1 MNENVL
7 INEII
12 LAKSGDKAAMEA
24 VIKSFTPCI
33 IKNARSIYI
42 NGHEVSDLIQI
53 GRLSI
58 IKAVN
63 MFDINKSKS
72 AASYI
77 KNSIVKNFYYLMRGT
92 IKKVSCCSLNSIN
105 DEGQELIDTIA
116 SEESLEEKV
125 LEEEEKAALK
135 KAVDKL
141 PEKYRDV
148 ILWFY
153 IENKTLSQYSKEKGI
168 PYRTV
173 KQRKDKALEKLKDM
187 LKER

>member
-1 MNENVL
+1 
-7 INEII
+7 
-12 LAKSGDKAAMEA
+12 MEA

-42 NGHEVSDLIQI
+42 KGHEVSDLVQI
-53 GRLSI
+53 GRLSV

-77 KNSIVKNFYYLMRGT
+77 KNSIVKNFYYLMRGS

-116 SEESLEEKV
+116 SEETLEEKV

-135 KAVDKL
+135 RAVDKL
-141 PEKYRDV
+141 PEKYREV

-153 IENKTLSQYSKEKGI
+153 IENKTLDQYSKEKGI

-173 KQRKDKALEKLKDM
+173 KHRKNKALEKLKDM